1 MKKRY
6 WIVFAVLTFVALLSL
21 GASAKTVTELT
32 EEYSKLVKHTTA
44 MELQMNMD
52 AGEKYVII
60 DVRSPEE
67 YAAGHIPGAIS
78 VDFGKLFFNIA
89 ALVPNPDT
97 EVIIYCRSG
106 GRSVIATKLL
116 VDLGYKNATNL
127 KGGFMDWAK
136 AGYLVETKHG
146 LFKLEKWEEK

>member
-1 MKKRY
+1 MKKSY
-6 WIVFAVLTFVALLSL
+6 WILMVAMMIVALMSF
-21 GASAKTVTELT
+21 GAAAQTVTEMT
-32 EEYSKLVKHTTA
+32 DEYSKLVKHTNA
-44 MELQMNMD
+44 MELQMNLD
-52 AGEKYVII
+52 AGEKYIII
-60 DVRSPEE
+60 DVRSAEE
-67 YAAGHIPGAIS
+67 YAAGHIPGAIN
-78 VDFGKLFFNIA
+78 VDFGKLFFSITT
-89 ALVPNPDT
+89 LVPNADT